1 MPVKADAATFF
12 FENLSPILDVYPGT
26 VVLAVVFTAGGTAD
40 EDEEEEV
47 VRDRPPPVR
56 LTDDLDNATDAV
68 VVLVLAVLD
77 VPLTSTDEVDE
88 EAVFE
93 VEVGLPSI
101 RLPVP
106 ANGVNLGCA
115 DDSSLASLRAF

>member
-1 MPVKADAATFF
+1 M
-12 FENLSPILDVYPGT
+12 
-26 VVLAVVFTAGGTAD
+26 VFTVGGTAD
-40 EDEEEEV
+40 EDEEEEEV

-56 LTDDLDNATDAV
+56 LTDDLDTATDAV
-68 VVLVLAVLD
+68 VVLVLALLD
-77 VPLTSTDEVDE
+77 VPLTSTDAVDE
-88 EAVFE
+88 DAVFE

>member
-1 MPVKADAATFF
+1 M
-12 FENLSPILDVYPGT
+12 
-26 VVLAVVFTAGGTAD
+26 LAVVFTVGGTAD
-40 EDEEEEV
+40 DADEE

-56 LTDDLDNATDAV
+56 LTDDLDTATDAV
-68 VVLVLAVLD
+68 VVLVLAVVD
-77 VPLTSTDEVDE
+77 VALTSTDEIDE
-88 EAVFE
+88 EVVFE